1 MMFELAF
8 VYSGAVKNV
17 ILVYRKKQVLK
28 KSLKIFFFIIIFLNQ
43 TLVLNLW
50 SFSVKLDQINALI
63 LNASNK
69 L

>member
-8 VYSGAVKNV
+8 VYSSAVKNV